1 MALDET
7 AMLRSTGAFHPNRTA
22 MSMKLMWEIRAFC
35 SVVEKRSF
43 VHAAR
48 MLGRSPSAVTRAIQF
63 LEDAI
68 GAELILRTQKQFTL
82 TTAGETYYAS
92 AKHLL
97 ETQAE
102 AEDQLAELSNSPQ
115 GWVRISAPEI
125 LSLSFLPKVLAQFS
139 RDYPNVSVDIHFSDK
154 SIDPIQEKLDFS
166 IRGAFPR
173 SSELI
178 GYPLWN
184 YRRYMYASPDY
195 IARWGA
201 PVEPEELV
209 SHDLI
214 VHSAPRILRD
224 WHFVSDQRNVRVQ
237 VQPRFR
243 FTSGIATFQAA
254 QEGAGIA
261 RLASWLAEPAVAS
274 GALLRVCPAYRL
286 TSSKEL
292 DPSIHAVYGSARLP
306 KGARLFLEYVRK
318 KGLEIPDERTA
329 S

>member
-1 MALDET
+1 
-7 AMLRSTGAFHPNRTA
+7 
-22 MSMKLMWEIRAFC
+22 MSIKLMWEIRAFC
-35 SVVEKRSF
+35 TVVEKRSF

-63 LEDAI
+63 LEEAI

-82 TTAGETYYAS
+82 TNAGETYYAS
-92 AKHLL
+92 ARHLL

-125 LSLSFLPKVLAQFS
+125 LSLGFLPKLVAQFS

-154 SIDPIQEKLDFS
+154 SIDPIQEKLDFA
-166 IRGAFPR
+166 IRGAFPQ

-184 YRRYMYASPDY
+184 YRRYMYAAPDY
-195 IARWGA
+195 VERMGA
-201 PVEPEELV
+201 PAEPEELAF
-209 SHDLI
+209 HDVI
-214 VHSAPRILRD
+214 MHSAPRILRD
-224 WHFVSDQRNVRVQ
+224 WHFVCGERNVRYQ

-254 QEGAGIA
+254 LEGAGIA

-274 GALLRVCPAYRL
+274 GGLVRVCSAYRL

-292 DPSIHAVYGSARLP
+292 DPSMHAVYGTSRMA
-306 KGARLFLEYVRK
+306 KGARLFLEYVK
-318 KGLEIPDERTA
+318 KRGLEIPDERVQPA
-329 S
+329 ES

>member
-1 MALDET
+1 
-7 AMLRSTGAFHPNRTA
+7 
-22 MSMKLMWEIRAFC
+22 MSIKLMWEIRAFC
-35 SVVEKRSF
+35 TVVEKRSF

-63 LEDAI
+63 LEEAI

-125 LSLSFLPKVLAQFS
+125 LSLGFLPKLVAQFS

-154 SIDPIQEKLDFS
+154 SIDPIQEKLDFA
-166 IRGAFPR
+166 IRGAFPQ

-178 GYPLWN
+178 GYALWN
-184 YRRYMYASPDY
+184 YRRHMYAAPDY
-195 IARWGA
+195 VASMGA
-201 PVEPEELV
+201 PDEPEDLAG
-209 SHDLI
+209 HDI
-214 VHSAPRILRD
+214 IMHSAPRILRD
-224 WHFVSDQRNVRVQ
+224 WHFVSSERNVRYQ

-254 QEGAGIA
+254 LEGAGIA

-274 GALLRVCPAYRL
+274 GKLVRVCAAYRL

-292 DPSIHAVYGSARLP
+292 DPSMHAVYGTSRMA

-318 KGLEIPDERTA
+318 RGLEIPDERANGST
-329 S
+329 SS